1 MGTATCEGLEIH
13 YREFGAGPPI
23 VLVHGWGSDLEHN
36 WVATGW
42 VDALRPLRRV
52 IALDVRG
59 HGRSAKP
66 RAQAR
71 YGYRPMSRDVLAVM
85 DALHIERADFLGYS
99 MGAFIGICLLADSP
113 KRFASMIL
121 GGIGDESPASASACQ
136 AIAAGLRAVD
146 SAAIA
151 DPIGRAA
158 RAFVAANPTSD
169 LEALALSAL
178 EMWPQGHPLELG
190 GPSLREARVPVLV
203 VNGSEDRPYVGSDE
217 RLVAALPRA
226 RLVRI
231 PGADHLSAVSAPR
244 FRDEAIAFLRQPGS
258 PA

>member
-1 MGTATCEGLEIH
+1 
-13 YREFGAGPPI
+13 
-23 VLVHGWGSDLEHN
+23 
-36 WVATGW
+36 
-42 VDALRPLRRV
+42 
-52 IALDVRG
+52 
-59 HGRSAKP
+59 
-66 RAQAR
+66 
-71 YGYRPMSRDVLAVM
+71 MSRDVLAVM